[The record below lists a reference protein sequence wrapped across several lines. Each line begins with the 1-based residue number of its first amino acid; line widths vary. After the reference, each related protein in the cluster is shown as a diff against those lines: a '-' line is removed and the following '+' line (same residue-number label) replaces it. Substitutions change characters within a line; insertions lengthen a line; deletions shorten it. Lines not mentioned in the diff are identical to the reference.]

1 MNTSTPEPAPT
12 NGTGPELW
20 PIVIARHDN
29 RPAFAR
35 AARERHAFGVGKYG
49 VALRAWNGR
58 KACVD
63 ALQEALDLVVYLEQI
78 LQETPDREV
87 AMRVRG
93 MQDVAV
99 DLANEL
105 ALMVGL

>member
-1 MNTSTPEPAPT
+1 M
-12 NGTGPELW
+12 
-20 PIVIARHDN
+20 
-29 RPAFAR
+29 
-35 AARERHAFGVGKYG
+35 
-49 VALRAWNGR
+49 RAWNGR